1 MLPRSPPLSCA
12 PPPPCCFPTPSWI
25 VHFQERYKQ
34 YQKMISEGDPKVVWL
49 SGLHIPESYITA
61 LVQTTCRRR
70 GWALDKSALF
80 TQVCAP
86 ARCAGHTLRPRAPC
100 CANPLA
106 GRPQDRCA
114 LWPAPHS

>member
-1 MLPRSPPLSCA
+1 VTACEFTVLFG
-12 PPPPCCFPTPSWI
+12 CCVWYVLLFVMFSWM

-34 YQKMISEGDPKVVWL
+34 YQSCIAEGDPKVVWL

-80 TQVCAP
+80 TQVR
-86 ARCAGHTLRPRAPC
+86 ARRECQYC
-100 CANPLA
+100 CGDETID
-106 GRPQDRCA
+106 GRID
-114 LWPAPHS
+114 